1 MADNEKSVAAQVAEK
16 VETASESAAP
26 AADDVKMDD
35 APSASN
41 DEAADKAAS
50 SEGKIISPAFSPASQ
65 IAPRRNSP
73 YFHSIHHDIVYA
85 SYLPSHRVSSRS

>member
-26 AADDVKMDD
+26 ATDDVKMDD

-41 DEAADKAAS
+41 EEAADKAAS
-50 SEGKIISPAFSPASQ
+50 SEGEIISPALSSTRQ
-65 IAPRRNSP
+65 IGPRRNSSG
-73 YFHSIHHDIVYA
+73 FHPIHHPLV
-85 SYLPSHRVSSRS
+85 